1 MRNRE
6 GYTLNA
12 DVDVTEIIDLEYNI
26 LTTAMDI
33 YIMGVVQTSPS
44 LESDYLWQRI
54 ISRDKFAMDKLTRNM
69 SILNNINETLL
80 PMIDEYIRIYPGK
93 VDTSALEDFINELK
107 ESINDLIAEV
117 LIHKW
122 DRESLANEVFNEKAD
137 YFKAVLADFLTTL
150 PAIIDLMPL
159 VVPMV
164 QGKHIVDE
172 TPVDDIV
179 DESKPDLF
187 DEGNDV
193 LHEYV
198 NTEGSE
204 NA

>member
-1 MRNRE
+1 
-6 GYTLNA
+6 
-12 DVDVTEIIDLEYNI
+12 
-26 LTTAMDI
+26 
-33 YIMGVVQTSPS
+33 MGVVQTSPS

-122 DRESLANEVFNEKAD
+122 DKESLANDVFNEKVE
-137 YFKAVLADFLTTL
+137 YFKGVLRDLLTSL
-150 PAIIDLMPL
+150 PAIIDVMPL
-159 VVPMV
+159 VLPDVVLP
-164 QGKHIVDE
+164 GKHFPREEVDYTKVE
-172 TPVDDIV
+172 YATSNFSAT
-179 DESKPDLF
+179 ESVPEEVESAQCGTDLF
-187 DEGNDV
+187 DEGSGL
-193 LHEYV
+193 LHESE